1 MLAGQIVA
9 VRWVVAVGTVGPWVC
24 RTATYWFWPHRK
36 QKQKQKVPVQ
46 TIGWHQSTFPPAHV
60 GGPQISIACLIKES
74 VYIQCASATCPRRCC
89 CYNFRGRSVRYEPAG
104 TMLRVVSR
112 TYCASV
118 DCACVCAFCMTV
130 LTRHPLQDRAEQL
143 ASRYARGST
152 HLHCAANQRQPE
164 IMKPQV
170 QCFGCRQL
178 PACGLVAVHNE
189 GTLQPSMHCS
199 ATPSHHTGGERKCQI
214 SRGVCTLPIAKTPT
228 GEAYE
233 LDLHLPFR
241 HFLHT
246 CVYAH
251 QCSQTRAC
259 DSARQPPSPTANMWQ
274 AELG

>member
-1 MLAGQIVA
+1 M
-9 VRWVVAVGTVGPWVC
+9 C
-24 RTATYWFWPHRK
+24 RTATYWFWPH
-36 QKQKQKVPVQ
+36 QKQNRNRKYRSKRLDGARA
-46 TIGWHQSTFPPAHV
+46 TYPPAHV
-60 GGPQISIACLIKES
+60 GGSQISIACRVKES
-74 VYIQCASATCPRRCC
+74 VYIQCASATCPQRCC

-178 PACGLVAVHNE
+178 PACDLVAVNVHNE
-189 GTLQPSMHCS
+189 GTLQPSMQCH
-199 ATPSHHTGGERKCQI
+199 TEPSHWWRAQVPNLKRRVHAADRQDTNGG
-214 SRGVCTLPIAKTPT
+214 SL
-228 GEAYE
+228 
-233 LDLHLPFR
+233 
-241 HFLHT
+241 
-246 CVYAH
+246 
-251 QCSQTRAC
+251 
-259 DSARQPPSPTANMWQ
+259 
-274 AELG
+274 